1 MANKKKHIS
10 KLPEQVQEYLAF
22 LLNET
27 LQNVD
32 RKFGIGNTK
41 DKNRILLNLERLVEN
56 VYAKTQSNR
65 NFDFLKEENNVV
77 LFVLLHTLKKI
88 PDFNWQ
94 VQDNKGNTIFHYL
107 LQRKEQS
114 IISLASKFIVEQ
126 HIDLCIKNH
135 ENLTLKECLEEVQA
149 TNKIVF
155 QLKKLTNSPSV
166 NVYPHF
172 KP

>member
-1 MANKKKHIS
+1 MTNKKKHTS
-10 KLPEQVQEYLAF
+10 KLPEQVQEYLTF

-32 RKFGIGNTK
+32 RNFRIENIK
-41 DKNRILLNLERLVEN
+41 DKNRILLNLERLVKN
-56 VYAKTQSNR
+56 VYVKTQSSR

-88 PDFNWQ
+88 PNFNWQ

-107 LQRKEQS
+107 LQRKSQS

-126 HIDLCIKNH
+126 HVNLYIKNH
-135 ENLTLKECLEEVQA
+135 ENLTLKECLEKVQA

-155 QLKKLTNSPSV
+155 QLKKLTNSPSI
-166 NVYPHF
+166 NVDSHF
-172 KP
+172 KL